1 MTLLAFLHFT
11 LTLAAAGGGAAGSN
25 PVGAPMN
32 TITTWLVAAGGG
44 IATIGL
50 IVGFMF
56 HSVGGHFGNY
66 GAEHKGKQMMV
77 RGLSA
82 GAGIAGSGGLMAA
95 ATHLGGLVH

>member
-1 MTLLAFLHFT
+1 MLSLLHYT
-11 LTLAAAGGGAAGSN
+11 ITLAAAGGAGTAN
-25 PVGAPMN
+25 PVSSPMS

-56 HSVGGHFGNY
+56 HSIGGHFGNY
-66 GAEHKGKQMMV
+66 GAEHKGKQMMM

-95 ATHLGGLVH
+95 ATHLGSLVHG